1 MVLCFIT
8 FKRRN
13 TFPSPTL
20 RELLQRAGEGRI
32 LTLDLGDNIV
42 FKQTQVYN
50 ISYRFISDCY
60 NLLRKKLELEVS
72 AQAQWWCG
80 PQWQYH
86 KGQDFLLLQM
96 SSSRTSL
103 SPRLHITEAFFPRT
117 LLLGWGWG
125 CVSLNQDGRVYPCS
139 KMSMYYL
146 VENAFIRGWIIIIS
160 NVLLSH
166 SINIWKVIHLHF
178 YFWHRPE
185 VHLGTCSSKHDKHVR
200 KLWLEKPSGTK
211 WANSP

>member
-72 AQAQWWCG
+72 AQAQW
-80 PQWQYH
+80 
-86 KGQDFLLLQM
+86 
-96 SSSRTSL
+96 
-103 SPRLHITEAFFPRT
+103 
-117 LLLGWGWG
+117 
-125 CVSLNQDGRVYPCS
+125 
-139 KMSMYYL
+139 
-146 VENAFIRGWIIIIS
+146 
-160 NVLLSH
+160 
-166 SINIWKVIHLHF
+166 
-178 YFWHRPE
+178 
-185 VHLGTCSSKHDKHVR
+185 
-200 KLWLEKPSGTK
+200 
-211 WANSP
+211 